1 MKNNAI
7 KHDTM
12 SNAPILIPIFAAVVL
27 IITASVYIVF
37 KLTQQMTA
45 KKWAEYD
52 DCGWS

>member
-1 MKNNAI
+1 MKNDHTNY
-7 KHDTM
+7 KPT

-37 KLTQQMTA
+37 KLTQQMTE